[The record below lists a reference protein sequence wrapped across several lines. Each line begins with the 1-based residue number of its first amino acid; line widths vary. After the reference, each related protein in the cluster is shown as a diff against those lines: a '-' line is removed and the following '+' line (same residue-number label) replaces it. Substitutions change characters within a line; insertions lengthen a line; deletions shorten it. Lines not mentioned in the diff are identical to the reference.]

1 MCVKLIVFSNRGVI
15 VLKQMYKKCQK
26 QKLLRFLKLGFVFF
40 VLSVGLMPVVAEADD
55 PPFFSFAVGS
65 FDLVLNHNKATEF
78 RAEYRS
84 DKKLWVFK
92 PFGGV
97 MATSDSSFYGFGG
110 VLLDVYF
117 GRRIVF
123 TPSFAGGYY
132 ERGDGKDLGHE
143 IEFRSGAE
151 IAYRFNDRSRL
162 GLSFYHLSNASID
175 TKNPGTEVLSIV
187 YSVPIGQTD

>member
-1 MCVKLIVFSNRGVI
+1 
-15 VLKQMYKKCQK
+15 VLKQINKKRQK
-26 QKLLRFLKLGFVFF
+26 QGQLTFLRLGFVVFI
-40 VLSVGLMPVVAEADD
+40 LYAALNPVVAEADD

-65 FDLVLNHNKATEF
+65 FDLVLDHNKATEF

-84 DKKLWVFK
+84 DKKIWIFK

-110 VLLDVYF
+110 VLLDLYF

-151 IAYRFNDRSRL
+151 LAYRFDDRSRL